1 MWFVGALIGA
11 VVGATVGSF
20 YGFIVGAV
28 LGGLVGREIGAS
40 KADRIERLERRVASL
55 EQSLKALVAA
65 GSAPAVAQAPAEAAV
80 LVTEPAAAP
89 ATPQPQP
96 PTAQAVAPAPAAAE
110 WGVPVEPT
118 VPAQAAPAPVAVAA
132 APDDLPAAA
141 EPAAAEFP
149 RAKPAPA
156 EPTLWDRLVGGNLF
170 AKAGI
175 VILFFGVGFLLKYA
189 YERVYVPMEL
199 RLAGIAFGAL
209 VLLVIGWRLRASKPA
224 YALALQGGG
233 IGVLYLVVFG
243 AFRMFGLLPA
253 TPAFVLLVAI
263 AIGSAVLALA
273 QNSLTLAVTGAA
285 GGFLAP
291 VLASTGQGSHVMLFS
306 YYLVLNGGIVLVAWH
321 KAWRLLNLVG
331 FAFTFVISGLWGA
344 FAYRPEQFA
353 STEPFLVLFFLVYV
367 GLPVLYA
374 LRRSVEL
381 KHYVDG
387 TLVFGVPLVA
397 FGLQTGL
404 VRHIEFG
411 AAWSALALA
420 LFYVGGA
427 SALYRRT
434 GLRLL
439 AESWIAIGVAF
450 GTLAIPLAFEG
461 RLTSAAWALEGAA
474 VAWIGMRQQ
483 RALARAFGYA
493 LQFAAGFAFLSEV
506 GGAPGETPVLNSFY
520 LGCLFLAAGGFL
532 CSGWLD
538 RRRDELPGWDQ
549 TVGALLA
556 IWGALW
562 WFAGGLHEIHLHV
575 AAPLKSHAALAFVAL
590 SCLAFRFVSGW
601 LDWERLRLTWPVLY
615 VAVLW
620 QLGYDIAHPARP
632 SADLGWLAWGAV
644 LLSHLVLLARPSEE
658 EDLSPTRPWVHAAG
672 LWIVAIVGARE
683 VAWWIDHAV
692 AGAHAWPDIAWAL
705 VPALLLHAVSSH
717 AVRARWPVATCEHGY
732 FANGA
737 VPLAMFLVLWLLY
750 VNAFNAGDPHPLPYV
765 PLLNPLDLAI
775 AGAFVVVARW
785 LHRLAGGG
793 TEAWWAEYRAPLLG
807 LGGALGF
814 YWING
819 MLLRTLHHWAGLPF
833 ALEPMLRSR
842 LVQASFSILWTL
854 VALAAMVIATR
865 RALRPLWVA
874 GAALMAVVVGKLFLV
889 DLSGSGTIERIVS
902 FLGVGVLLL
911 VIGYFSPF
919 PPEAKRKEEAQ

>member
-1 MWFVGALIGA
+1 MWIIGALIGA
-11 VVGATVGSF
+11 VLGASGGSF

-40 KADRIERLERRVASL
+40 KADRIERLERRVAAL
-55 EQSLKALVAA
+55 EQSLKALLAA
-65 GSAPAVAQAPAEAAV
+65 GSAPAGQPAPLPGPSADAATLQAPTSSPVPSAE
-80 LVTEPAAAP
+80 
-89 ATPQPQP
+89 
-96 PTAQAVAPAPAAAE
+96 AE

-118 VPAQAAPAPVAVAA
+118 VPAQAAPKTVAAVAVRAA
-132 APDDLPAAA
+132 DPAEATT
-141 EPAAAEFP
+141 EPAPAFP
-149 RAKPAPA
+149 RAEPAPA
-156 EPTLWDRLVGGNLF
+156 EPTFWGRLVGGNLF
-170 AKAGI
+170 AKAGV
-175 VILFFGVGFLLKYA
+175 VILFFGIAFLLNYA
-189 YERVYVPMEL
+189 YERIHVPMEL

-209 VLLVIGWRLRASKPA
+209 VLLVLGWRLRGSKPA

-263 AIGSAVLALA
+263 AVAAAALALA

-321 KAWRLLNLVG
+321 KAWRLLNLLG
-331 FAFTFVISGLWGA
+331 FAFTFLISGLWGA

-353 STEPFLVLFFLVYV
+353 STEPFLVLFFLIYV
-367 GLPVLYA
+367 GIPVLYA

-381 KHYVDG
+381 RHYVDG

-420 LFYVGGA
+420 LFYVGLA
-427 SALYRRT
+427 TTLYRRT

-493 LQFAAGFAFLSEV
+493 LQIAAGIAFLWDVS
-506 GGAPGETPVLNSFY
+506 GPMGNTPVLNSFC
-520 LGCLFLAAGGFL
+520 LGCLFLALGGFL
-532 CSGWLD
+532 CAGWLD
-538 RRRDELPGWDQ
+538 RRREDLPGWDQ
-549 TVGALLA
+549 PVGTLLVV
-556 IWGALW
+556 WGALW
-562 WFAGGLHEIHLHV
+562 WFGGGLHEIHRHV
-575 AAPLKSHAALAFVAL
+575 AVPLQGHAGLAFVAL
-590 SCLAFRFVSGW
+590 SCLAFRFVAGW
-601 LDWERLRLTWPVLY
+601 LGWERLRLTWPVLY
-615 VAVLW
+615 AAVLW
-620 QLGYDIAHPARP
+620 QLGHDALHPSRP
-632 SADLGWLAWGAV
+632 SANLGWFAWGSV
-644 LLSHLVLLARPSEE
+644 LVAHLALLARPTGK
-658 EDLSPTRPWVHAAG
+658 EDLSSTRPWVHAAG

-683 VAWWIDHAV
+683 VAWWIDRAV
-692 AGAHAWPDIAWAL
+692 AGAHAWPDIAWAV

-717 AVRARWPVATCEHGY
+717 AVRARWPVVTCDRGY
-732 FANGA
+732 LANGA
-737 VPLAMFLVLWLLY
+737 VPLAAFLVLWLLY

-775 AGAFVVVARW
+775 AGAAVVVARW
-785 LHRLAGGG
+785 LHRLSEGG
-793 TEAWWAEYRAPLLG
+793 TAAWWAKNGKPILG
-807 LGGALGF
+807 VAGALGF
-814 YWING
+814 YWLNG
-819 MLLRTLHHWAGLPF
+819 MLLRTLHHWAGLPL

-842 LVQASFSILWTL
+842 LVQASFSLLWTL

-865 RALRPLWVA
+865 RALRPLWIA
-874 GAALMAVVVGKLFLV
+874 GAALMAVVVAKLFLV

-919 PPEAKRKEEAQ
+919 PPEPKSGKEAS